1 MLKYSEG
8 LLILLDILCPARE
21 YAVISFPVLLPAI
34 EMDPLW
40 QESVWYLILQSISV
54 LKQYY

>member
-40 QESVWYLILQSISV
+40 QESV
-54 LKQYY
+54 